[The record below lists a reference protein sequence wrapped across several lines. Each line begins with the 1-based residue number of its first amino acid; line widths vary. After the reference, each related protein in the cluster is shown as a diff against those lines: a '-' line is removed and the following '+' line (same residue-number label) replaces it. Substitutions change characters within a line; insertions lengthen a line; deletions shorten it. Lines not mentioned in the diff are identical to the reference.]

1 MEVYTDGACSN
12 NPGPGGWA
20 WITED
25 GNHGSGGEPE
35 TTNQRMELSAVLFA
49 IKSLDGP
56 LEIHSDS
63 TYVVN
68 CFKDKWYE
76 GWKKRGW
83 LNSQRKPVANRD
95 LWEPLVDAYR
105 QREDEITFT
114 WVKGHS
120 GNRLNEAADALAVAE
135 VTKLKQMSS
144 EAGPSSEAIAS
155 IEPSWPTER
164 AIVITGVRELDAEQ
178 AESLAESV
186 AELDPNYDI
195 VISGLRLGA
204 ELEAAEQAQQMG
216 VPTGV
221 VLPFSDPV
229 KVWAPKDKA
238 RFDKALEQAEWVVT
252 LDGDRS
258 APAKAVRDRNEWM
271 WLAAVGAIVVGDE
284 ELADEAEQAGL
295 GVIGL

>member
-1 MEVYTDGACSN
+1 MEVFTDGACSN

-20 WITED
+20 WITAD
-25 GNHGSGGEPE
+25 GRHDSGSEAE
-35 TTNQRMELSAVLFA
+35 TTNQRMELAAVLQA
-49 IKSLDGP
+49 IGSLEGSIH
-56 LEIHSDS
+56 IHSDS

-68 CFKDKWYE
+68 CFKDKWYL

-95 LWEPLVDAYR
+95 LWEPLIDAYLER
-105 QREDEITFT
+105 ADEITFT

-135 VTKLKQMSS
+135 VQKIKQENEGSMSQ
-144 EAGPSSEAIAS
+144 PIPVAS
-155 IEPSWPTER
+155 ATPQWPTER
-164 AIVITGVRELDAEQ
+164 AIVITGIKELDAEQ
-178 AESLAESV
+178 SEGLAETI
-186 AELDPNYDI
+186 AELDPDYDI

-204 ELEAAEQAQQMG
+204 ELEGAEQAQQLG

-229 KVWAPKDKA
+229 KVWGPKDRA
-238 RFDKALEQAEWVVT
+238 RFDKAVEKAQWVVT

-258 APAKAVRDRNEWM
+258 APAKAVKARNGWM
-271 WLAAVGAIVVGDE
+271 WLSAVGAIVVGDE
-284 ELADEAEQAGL
+284 SLALEAEDAGL
-295 GVIGL
+295 GVITF